1 MVSEMPT
8 YRAYKIV
15 NMYTTKDIEAD
26 NEGQARAIAL
36 NDLGAVDKIE
46 ILPPPPPPPVEPP
59 LANDVPQADTPI
71 SNDSG
76 FDNGGVNNS

>member
-1 MVSEMPT
+1 MVCKMPI

-26 NEGQARAIAL
+26 TEEQARAIAL

-46 ILPPPPPPPVEPP
+46 LAPPPPIEPPPPD
-59 LANDVPQADTPI
+59 DVPQTDIP
-71 SNDSG
+71 N
-76 FDNGGVNNS
+76 VE